1 MPRIYLL
8 GNRLPADRLLAR
20 AALVTLVTLGACAR
34 PSRTP
39 LSPMARDIHS
49 FARPEVAR
57 VTDVALDLDVDFERR
72 QIGGSATLTLD
83 VAPGAGEVVLDT
95 RKLAISAV
103 RTPAG
108 EALPFRLG
116 DADPILGRPL
126 TVQLPRG
133 DRQIVVVYRT
143 APDADALQWLA
154 PAQTAGKQTSRR
166 TPGRL

>member
-1 MPRIYLL
+1 
-8 GNRLPADRLLAR
+8 
-20 AALVTLVTLGACAR
+20 
-34 PSRTP
+34 
-39 LSPMARDIHS
+39 MARDIHS

-143 APDADALQWLA
+143 APDADARLRADGTLDAWLWSNTRSMPSCA
-154 PAQTAGKQTSRR
+154 DDATRRPSCVKMSARPYVRPCPA
-166 TPGRL
+166 